1 MAKREIRF
9 FNTTGPCNP
18 DDHYMLPPEERL
30 VGAQLH
36 RYVKDELYW
45 MLHAPRQTGKT
56 TFLQSWMRELNAVG
70 DVVAC
75 YVSVERAQ
83 SLDTIERAKP
93 AICSAVCEYAE
104 SADLPIPEYHEVDS
118 SSMLSAILR
127 RWAALVA
134 PRPLVVLFDEVDV
147 MQGDALIS
155 FLRQLRDGFAGR
167 GVGRFPTSIALVGM
181 RDLRDYITTIKG
193 GIAPNPGS
201 PFNIKSDSALIGN
214 FSRND
219 LARLFAQRTKETGQ
233 QIAQE
238 ALDYAWE
245 QSKGQPWLVNSL
257 FMRATLR
264 ILDEDSRETVTADH
278 LRLAREQMIQ
288 ARETHLDALGQRL
301 HDPRV
306 KHVVQTIIT
315 GDTDPNMGRTHPDV
329 ELAMDLGL
337 IDWSS
342 ERGFAIAN
350 PVYEEIL
357 TRYLSSGY
365 HDSMPPPSTWQWQK
379 PDGTLDMDSLLREFQ
394 RFWRENSE
402 MWERKAD
409 YTEAFPH
416 LLLLAFLQRL
426 TNGGGRVER
435 EVSAGSGRMDLLV
448 EYLRLRYIIEIKLIR
463 DYDAPERV
471 RSMGLEQVARYRDAK
486 APDAPAYLVIF
497 DRRSEARLKPWGE
510 RITWTVEGGVVVA
523 GC

>member
-1 MAKREIRF
+1 
-9 FNTTGPCNP
+9 
-18 DDHYMLPPEERL
+18 
-30 VGAQLH
+30 
-36 RYVKDELYW
+36 
-45 MLHAPRQTGKT
+45 
-56 TFLQSWMRELNAVG
+56 
-70 DVVAC
+70 
-75 YVSVERAQ
+75 
-83 SLDTIERAKP
+83 
-93 AICSAVCEYAE
+93 
-104 SADLPIPEYHEVDS
+104 
-118 SSMLSAILR
+118 
-127 RWAALVA
+127 
-134 PRPLVVLFDEVDV
+134 
-147 MQGDALIS
+147 
-155 FLRQLRDGFAGR
+155 
-167 GVGRFPTSIALVGM
+167 
-181 RDLRDYITTIKG
+181 
-193 GIAPNPGS
+193 
-201 PFNIKSDSALIGN
+201 
-214 FSRND
+214 
-219 LARLFAQRTKETGQ
+219 
-233 QIAQE
+233 
-238 ALDYAWE
+238 
-245 QSKGQPWLVNSL
+245 VNSL
-257 FMRATLR
+257 FKRTTLR

-365 HDSMPPPSTWQWQK
+365 HDSMPPPSAWQWQK

-471 RSMGLEQVARYRDAK
+471 RSLGLEQVARYRDAK